1 MGGMTA
7 FTSPPDHRL
16 VGLNIF
22 TRLEHILMAGQAE
35 GAVSVWLLE
44 KICGLRVV
52 QLMTTNTVAVGKG
65 TVQAEPSP
73 FIGRPFMAAKAEG
86 RLGGDK

>member
-1 MGGMTA
+1 MTA
-7 FTSPPDHRL
+7 FTSSPDHRL
-16 VGLNIF
+16 VGLNIV
-22 TRLEHILMAGQAE
+22 TRLEYILMAGQTE
-35 GAVSVWLLE
+35 GAVSVWLFE
-44 KICGLRVV
+44 KASGPGVV

-86 RLGGDK
+86 RLRGDK